1 VTPRPF
7 QQTAIDAVGAQF
19 RAGKTGV
26 VLVSPTGSGKT
37 FMGAYMVRALMAL
50 TGRRVAW
57 GAHRQE
63 LIDQAAATLTGMGVE
78 VGVGGLVASAR
89 VQLGTYQSWV
99 SRGTAPDADFFFAD
113 ECHHLADRV
122 GWQEIQRAYREKGSR
137 TVGLTAT
144 PARGDGRALALFD
157 AIVVAAQVRELQQL
171 GLLVPLRIKRPGGR
185 VGKNLIAQRP
195 ADAYLEFARGRSAV
209 VFAPHIKAAEA
220 YVSDFAALGVE
231 AQLVTGTTDTPQRAS
246 ILDRFESGALQVV
259 VNVQVLTEGWD
270 APRCSC
276 VILGR
281 GCGSQAL
288 YIQMTGR
295 ALRTHPGK
303 LDAMLIDLRGVS
315 YDLGR
320 PDEDREFSLDGE
332 GISLARSVH
341 GDRVCRVCG
350 AVLGTLVKCPDCG
363 IETALEI
370 PRATGAALIDWE
382 DSYETAKQVAKPSR
396 MVLSLAGML
405 RKSSHAQAMAK
416 FRGIFKRH
424 PHAQLVADAVN
435 FNKTVE
441 KTHEALYRDA
451 LDRAY
456 PEHQGARIPPVQVP
470 DREEFAN
477 DGE

>member
-1 VTPRPF
+1 LTPRPF
-7 QQTAIDAVGAQF
+7 QQKAIDAVGAEF

-50 TGRRVAW
+50 TDKRVAW
-57 GAHRQE
+57 GAHRDE
-63 LIDQAAATLTGMGVE
+63 LVTQAADTLRSMGVE
-78 VGVGGLVASAR
+78 VGVGGLGASAR

-99 SRGTAPDADFFFAD
+99 SRGTAPDADFFFPD
-113 ECHHLADRV
+113 ECHHLADKV
-122 GWQEIQRAYREKGSR
+122 GWQEIQRAYREKGAR
-137 TVGLTAT
+137 TIGLTAT

-157 AIVVAAQVRELQQL
+157 GIVVAAQVRELQAL

-185 VGKNLIAQRP
+185 IGKDRIAQNP
-195 ADAYLEFARGRSAV
+195 VDAYLEFAAGRSAV
-209 VFAPHIKAAEA
+209 VFAPHIKAAQA
-220 YVSDFAALGVE
+220 YVDGFTAQGVAAE
-231 AQLVTGTTDTPQRAS
+231 LVTGVTDSAARADT
-246 ILDRFESGALQVV
+246 LARFDSGALPVV

-270 APRCSC
+270 SPRCSC

-295 ALRTHPGK
+295 ALRPHPGK

-332 GISLARSVH
+332 GIKLARSAH
-341 GDRVCRVCG
+341 GDRVCKVCG
-350 AVLGTLVKCPDCG
+350 AVLGTLTRCPDCG
-363 IETALEI
+363 IETALVV
-370 PRATGAALIDWE
+370 PSSTGAALVDWQ
-382 DSYETAKQVAKPSR
+382 DSYETAKAVAAPSR

-405 RKSSHAQAMAK
+405 RKATSQQAAMAK

-435 FNKTVE
+435 FNKTIAR
-441 KTHEALYRDA
+441 THEALYRDA
-451 LDRAY
+451 AERAVVV
-456 PEHQGARIPPVQVP
+456 PE
-470 DREEFAN
+470 REEAN
-477 DGE
+477 DNG